1 MKKKES
7 VSEYIPSLINTPM
20 LNYECYVPSKKE
32 KLLFFACVF
41 FLGGAVSLI
50 FFAGLFKSDG
60 EATLATYISDV
71 VIFSIVGAAAAKIL
85 FPTFIEKK
93 KEKRNIKLR
102 NQFRDLL
109 DSLSASFS
117 AGVNPNEAF
126 YSAHKDMVQQH
137 GENSFIAIEANEIL
151 NGVRQNYSIAEM
163 LNDFAKR
170 TGNEDIENFANVYK
184 IAVEKGTDLKTV
196 IRRTHSI
203 ISDRIAVNDEIQTKL
218 ASNKLQHTVMSIMP
232 IGIVAILRFT
242 NESFANSFA
251 SPLGII
257 VNIIAIGAFIG
268 SYILGQKICKID

>member
-1 MKKKES
+1 MKKKE
-7 VSEYIPSLINTPM
+7 VLEEYIPSLINTPM
-20 LNYECYVPSKKE
+20 LNYKCYIPSKKE
-32 KLLFFACVF
+32 KYLFSICIFIV
-41 FLGGAVSLI
+41 GGAISLI

-60 EATLATYISDV
+60 EATIATYISDA
-71 VIFSIVGAAAAKIL
+71 VIFCLVGFLAAKLL
-85 FPTFIEKK
+85 FPTFIA
-93 KEKRNIKLR
+93 KRKDKRDGKLR

-126 YSAHKDMVQQH
+126 TSAYSDMVQQH

-151 NGVRQNYSIAEM
+151 NGVRQNYNISQMLTNFAE
-163 LNDFAKR
+163 R
-170 TGNEDIENFANVYK
+170 SGNEDIENFANVYE

-242 NESFANSFA
+242 NESFASSFA

-257 VNIIAIGAFIG
+257 VNVIAIGAFIG
-268 SYILGQKICKID
+268 SYILGQKICDIK